1 MELGKEIRMKRL
13 LNKESGNLLSVA
25 LDHSIAFGVIPGIE
39 NIQKTLDMM
48 VEGKPD
54 AITMHKGSAENCFSK
69 YAGQVSLI
77 MKSTTFSPYHPSY
90 DVAVGYVEEA
100 LRLGADAIAVEITSM
115 CGKDQGPLLAQLGK
129 FVKEAAKYGLPVVS
143 HIYPKGEMIKDSDRY
158 KAEYVAYAA
167 RAAEELGVDII
178 KTFYTGDP
186 ESYSKVIEAAAPS
199 MVVVSGGPKL
209 ESIREVF
216 KMTKDAMEVGARGVT
231 YGRNVWQAENPVAV
245 LQGLK
250 HIIHHQGTVEEA
262 LEILNRVSNK

>member
-1 MELGKEIRMKRL
+1 MELGKEIRIKRL

-25 LDHSIAFGVIPGIE
+25 LDHPIAWGVLPGIE
-39 NIQKTLDMM
+39 NIQKTLDTI

-77 MKSTTFSPYHPSY
+77 MKSTTFAPYHPGY

-100 LRLGADAIAVEITSM
+100 LRLGADAIAVGVTV
-115 CGKDQGPLLAQLGK
+115 CGKDQAPLLAQLGK
-129 FVKEAAKYGLPVVS
+129 FVKEAKRYGLPVVS

-199 MVVVSGGPKL
+199 IVVVSGGPKL
-209 ESIREVF
+209 DSMKKLFE
-216 KMTKDAMEVGARGVT
+216 MTKDAMDVGARGVT

-250 HIIHHQGTVEEA
+250 HIIHNQGTVEEA
-262 LEILNRVSNK
+262 LKILNRVSNK